1 MTTLV
6 IVCAKPTNFGF
17 LPNSLTVTKESP
29 NSASVQMDREG
40 IDVITELLEANACDW
55 AMFDERP
62 RLADFRLLAMDM
74 DATTIRNETLD
85 EMADLAGVGSE
96 VKAITEKAMRGEL
109 DYEASLRA
117 RVATMKGLPCSLY
130 EDVIRER
137 LQIQPQIETWL
148 AALDANGIDRIL
160 ISGGFQPVVDHFVEK
175 LGYQAGFANRMTIKE
190 GRFTGELE
198 GELVDSHYKA
208 KRLKARAQSLG
219 IAMSQTI
226 AIGDGANDI
235 PMLTAAGIG
244 VGYHPKPAVVAHAD
258 IVLRHTGYETLS
270 LFFNLI
276 RGIPHS

>member
-6 IVCAKPTNFGF
+6 IVSAKPTDFGF
-17 LPNSLTVTKESP
+17 LPDSLTVTKESP
-29 NSASVQMDREG
+29 HSASVQMDREG
-40 IDVITELLEANACDW
+40 IDAITGLLEANACDW
-55 AMFDERP
+55 SMFDERP

-117 RVATMKGLPCSLY
+117 RVATMKGFPVTLY

-137 LQIQPQIETWL
+137 LQVQPAIETWL

-244 VGYHPKPAVVAHAD
+244 VGYHPKPTVIDHAD

-270 LFFNLI
+270 LFFK
-276 RGIPHS
+276 P

>member
-6 IVCAKPTNFGF
+6 LVSHEATDFGF
-17 LPNSLTVTKESP
+17 LPSEWSVVKETDR
-29 NSASVQMDREG
+29 SASVQLDA
-40 IDVITELLEANACDW
+40 IDWEVLSPILEANRCD
-55 AMFDERP
+55 AATFAVRP
-62 RLADFRLLAMDM
+62 CLSDIKLVAMDM

-117 RVATMKGLPCSLY
+117 RVATMKRLPASLY

-137 LQIQPQIETWL
+137 LQVQPQIETWL

-270 LFFNLI
+270 LFFK
-276 RGIPHS
+276 P

>member
-1 MTTLV
+1 
-6 IVCAKPTNFGF
+6 
-17 LPNSLTVTKESP
+17 
-29 NSASVQMDREG
+29 
-40 IDVITELLEANACDW
+40 
-55 AMFDERP
+55 
-62 RLADFRLLAMDM
+62 
-74 DATTIRNETLD
+74 
-85 EMADLAGVGSE
+85 
-96 VKAITEKAMRGEL
+96 
-109 DYEASLRA
+109 
-117 RVATMKGLPCSLY
+117 
-130 EDVIRER
+130 
-137 LQIQPQIETWL
+137 
-148 AALDANGIDRIL
+148 LDANGIDRIL

-244 VGYHPKPAVVAHAD
+244 VGYHPKPAVIDHAD

-270 LFFNLI
+270 LFFK
-276 RGIPHS
+276 P

>member
-6 IVCAKPTNFGF
+6 IVRAKPTDFGF
-17 LPNSLTVTKESP
+17 LPSEWCVVKETDR
-29 NSASVQMDREG
+29 SASVELKS
-40 IDVITELLEANACDW
+40 IDWEVLSPILEANRCD
-55 AMFDERP
+55 AAAFAVRP
-62 RLADFRLLAMDM
+62 CLSDIKLVAMDM

-117 RVATMKGLPCSLY
+117 RVATMKRLPASLY

-137 LQIQPQIETWL
+137 LQVQPQIETWL

-244 VGYHPKPAVVAHAD
+244 VGYHPKPTVIDHAD